1 MNFNIFNHLKDKKKK
16 NIMGILNLTPDSFF
30 DGGLYLNE
38 FTVLKRVEQMLEEGA
53 DIIDIGGY
61 STSIGVY
68 STRPG
73 AKEVSENEE
82 LKRIA
87 PYVDLIL
94 KEFPE
99 IIISIDTYRSGIAE
113 KMIKNY
119 QVSII
124 NDVSG
129 GILDENMFRV
139 MSNHNDVFYVLMHMR
154 GNPQTMQSKD
164 NTIYSSVVDDVFDDL
179 KRKKEVLNSLNVNN
193 IIIDPG
199 FGFSKSIEQN
209 YELLKNLSKFITFE
223 KPILVGLSRKSMLWK
238 VLDCEP
244 KDTLTATTVVN
255 TMALIN
261 GASILRVHDVK
272 QAADT
277 IKIFNQYRKI

>member
-61 STSIGVY
+61 ST
-68 STRPG
+68 RPG

-87 PYVDLIL
+87 PYVDLIF
-94 KEFPE
+94 KKFPE

-179 KRKKEVLNSLNVNN
+179 KRKKEVLNSINVNN